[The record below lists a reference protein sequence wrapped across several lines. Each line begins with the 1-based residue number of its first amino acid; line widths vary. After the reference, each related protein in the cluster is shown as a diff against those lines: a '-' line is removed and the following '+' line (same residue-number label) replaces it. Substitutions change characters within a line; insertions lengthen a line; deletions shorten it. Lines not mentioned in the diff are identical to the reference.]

1 MQDSNYIHKT
11 QTSVTC
17 FLYCGDD
24 YLFLHRHPKKRI
36 DPDCLNGIGGRVE
49 RAENYLDAAIRETLE
64 ETGYNVTHDDVDF
77 AGILKV
83 EGGYEEE
90 WVVAM
95 FKIEVPSKKIPI
107 GSNSADGELKWFR
120 KDEVLTSGHTL
131 VDDLHYLFEE
141 IVKGESIFF
150 ANEQLD
156 EKLKVVSM
164 SISRLPK

>member
-1 MQDSNYIHKT
+1 MSDSNYIRKT

-17 FLYCGDD
+17 FLHCGDE
-24 YLFLHRHPKKRI
+24 YLFLHRHPGKRI

-49 RAENYLDAAIRETLE
+49 RAENYLDAAVRETQE
-64 ETGYNVTHDDVDF
+64 ETGYIVTHNDVEF
-77 AGILKV
+77 AGVLKV

-95 FKIEVPSKKIPI
+95 FKIKVDSKNIPI
-107 GSNSADGELKWFR
+107 GTKTEDGELKWFH
-120 KDEVLTSGHTL
+120 KDKVLNSGHAL

-141 IVKGESIFF
+141 IVKSESIFF